1 MADDQA
7 QGGPASYRAPGG
19 PAPDE
24 PTRGHPVKAMLGGI
38 LVLWLFLWIII
49 PNPKDQPID
58 PTTGATKTTPGM
70 TTGTPNVPHV
80 TSRTVAELQDFNV
93 VAVLVPPDTT
103 DEQVG
108 HLLSRFKTARIDGT
122 LGQYITATSRGNKL
136 GPHAIA
142 DIYVFSDGK
151 WATPAAL
158 RAVVEG
164 RHNAADAKIGGMTFD
179 EVAPHVRGHYMINL
193 HEPDHRDRASVG
205 YADEEAGYHGP
216 GYRELF

>member
-1 MADDQA
+1 
-7 QGGPASYRAPGG
+7 
-19 PAPDE
+19 
-24 PTRGHPVKAMLGGI
+24 
-38 LVLWLFLWIII
+38 
-49 PNPKDQPID
+49 
-58 PTTGATKTTPGM
+58 
-70 TTGTPNVPHV
+70 
-80 TSRTVAELQDFNV
+80 ELPDFNA

-122 LGQYITATSRGNKL
+122 LRQYIPATSRGKL
-136 GPHAIA
+136 GPHAIP

-151 WATPAAL
+151 WATPPAL
-158 RAVVEG
+158 RAVVEV
-164 RHNAADAKIGGMTFD
+164 RPNAADAKIGGMTFD

-205 YADEEAGYHGP
+205 YADEEAGYRAP